1 VNVHIVKQAG
11 FSAIPSS
18 LKMESESASPH
29 YLKPLLTA
37 EGTISK
43 EIPLFFPPGKKL
55 PFSDKN
61 CQTRH
66 INHPPT
72 NTVQLGE

>member
-18 LKMESESASPH
+18 LKMESESPSPH

-43 EIPLFFPPGKKL
+43 EIPLFFPPVRNSL
-55 PFSDKN
+55 FLI
-61 CQTRH
+61 R
-66 INHPPT
+66 
-72 NTVQLGE
+72 TVKQDI